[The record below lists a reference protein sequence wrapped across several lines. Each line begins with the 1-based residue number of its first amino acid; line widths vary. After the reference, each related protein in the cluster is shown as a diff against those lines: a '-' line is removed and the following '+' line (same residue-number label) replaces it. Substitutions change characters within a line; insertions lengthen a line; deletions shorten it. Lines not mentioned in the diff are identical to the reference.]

1 MRSYQIEYI
10 ANIKEA
16 ASLAEAKRPEGASSE
31 DYAARRLRDQK
42 RMEELAERN
51 MFLLRRELFP
61 LLDHLSVAEPETLE
75 ELREFAGQLLT
86 GRGKQDIGL
95 FCQIHCALLSLARQ
109 QKDRAGTIRELYW
122 MGIGRNSQCNMLI
135 GLDISIIEL
144 YSSAMRLYFTE
155 AAAYLK
161 YYDSLEDSE
170 TRGYVLRSRANMAL
184 GQFKYPSEKI
194 NLLRKTLRIMQDKGY
209 REKAPELPWDR
220 YLSMTQEMMA
230 ASVSY
235 GKEKVMTPEDISTLM
250 ESVYL
255 VYQKRIQEAEL
266 ENQKPSVRWSFPYY
280 AMEYYCGIY
289 GLGTLLSRMEALMD
303 RADPSDL
310 SAEGLYGI
318 ISLPAFYCQY
328 LNQNPE
334 LIPERRT
341 YLERLYRRL
350 LRYVDAFPAG
360 QVNETLFRYLRQLSH
375 TYVETEGSV
384 PYGEFIQKLL
394 LRFAPEVYVH
404 SWIVAEGAKFL
415 CGFILEEESA
425 FFDDIEE
432 IASITDLEQKRR
444 AVLDLAQDCG
454 RFCDIGRI
462 NFIDLFNYTPR
473 QWFEEEYEL
482 ARLHTIAGK
491 TLLFE
496 RPSTRR
502 CAPAALGHHSWY
514 DGSRGYPSD
523 YKRLECPERQMVDVI
538 GLIDWLVSVT
548 DADHLHTGEQMT
560 FDGAIEAAIALE
572 GRRFSP
578 MLTARLRDGAVVEPL
593 RRILKEG
600 RRLACCRIYEESRS
614 QGEKS

>member
-95 FCQIHCALLSLARQ
+95 FCQIHSALLSLARQ

-350 LRYVDAFPAG
+350 LRYVDAFPATCASSPTPMWKRREVFPTGNSSRSSSSALRRRYTSIPGLWRRG
-360 QVNETLFRYLRQLSH
+360 QSSCAALFWRRNPPFLTTLKRLPPSRTWSKSAVQFWTLPRTAAGSAISGALTLS
-375 TYVETEGSV
+375 T
-384 PYGEFIQKLL
+384 
-394 LRFAPEVYVH
+394 
-404 SWIVAEGAKFL
+404 
-415 CGFILEEESA
+415 C
-425 FFDDIEE
+425 
-432 IASITDLEQKRR
+432 SITPPGSGLKRNTSWP
-444 AVLDLAQDCG
+444 AC
-454 RFCDIGRI
+454 
-462 NFIDLFNYTPR
+462 TPLP
-473 QWFEEEYEL
+473 EKPSSL
-482 ARLHTIAGK
+482 NAR
-491 TLLFE
+491 
-496 RPSTRR
+496 P
-502 CAPAALGHHSWY
+502 PAAAPLPPWDITPGTTVQG
-514 DGSRGYPSD
+514 DIPATIRGWNAQS
-523 YKRLECPERQMVDVI
+523 
-538 GLIDWLVSVT
+538 
-548 DADHLHTGEQMT
+548 
-560 FDGAIEAAIALE
+560 
-572 GRRFSP
+572 GRW
-578 MLTARLRDGAVVEPL
+578 
-593 RRILKEG
+593 
-600 RRLACCRIYEESRS
+600 
-614 QGEKS
+614 

>member
-1 MRSYQIEYI
+1 MRPYQTEYI

-16 ASLAEAKRPEGASSE
+16 AALAEASRPEEASSE
-31 DYAARRLRDQK
+31 DYAARRLQDQR
-42 RMEELAERN
+42 RMEELVERN
-51 MFLLRRELFP
+51 MSLLRRELFP
-61 LLDHLSVAEPETLE
+61 LLDHLSAAGPEELE

-86 GRGKQDIGL
+86 GGGRQDIGL
-95 FCQIHCALLSLARQ
+95 FCQIHSALLSLARQ
-109 QKDRAGTIRELYW
+109 QKDRAGMIRELYW
-122 MGIGRNSQCNMLI
+122 MGIGRNSQCNMLV
-135 GLDISIIEL
+135 GLDISIVEL

-161 YYDSLEDSE
+161 YYDHLEDSE

-194 NLLRKTLRIMQDKGY
+194 NLLRKTLRIMQDKDY

-220 YLSMTQEMMA
+220 YLSMTHEMMA

-235 GKEKVMTPEDISTLM
+235 GKERVMTPEDMSTLM

-255 VYQKRIQEAEL
+255 VYQKRIQEAEQG
-266 ENQKPSVRWSFPYY
+266 NRKPPVRWAFPYY

-289 GLGTLLSRMEALMD
+289 NLGTLLSRMEELMD
-303 RADPSDL
+303 RADPADRSP
-310 SAEGLYGI
+310 EGMYGV

-328 LNQNPE
+328 LSQYPE
-334 LIPERRT
+334 LIPERRP
-341 YLERLYRRL
+341 YLEGLYRRIL
-350 LRYVDAFPAG
+350 GYLDAFPAG

-375 TYVETEGSV
+375 TYVETEGSI

-394 LRFAPEVYVH
+394 FRFAPEVYIH
-404 SWIVAEGAKFL
+404 SWIVAEGARFL
-415 CGFILEEESA
+415 CGFILEEEPA

-432 IASITDLEQKRR
+432 IAAVTGPEQKRR

-462 NFIDLFNYTPR
+462 NFIDLFNYTTR
-473 QWFEEEYEL
+473 QWFEEEFEL
-482 ARLHTIAGK
+482 ARLHTIAGEA
-491 TLLFE
+491 LLSA

-502 CAPAALGHHSWY
+502 CAPAALGHHAWY

-538 GLIDWLVSVT
+538 SLIDWLVSVT
-548 DADHLHTGEQMT
+548 GADRLHTGEQMT
-560 FDGAIEAAIALE
+560 FDGAIEAAISLE
-572 GRRFSP
+572 GRQFSP
-578 MLTARLRDGAVVEPL
+578 MLTARLRDGKVVEAL
-593 RRILKEG
+593 RGILKEG
-600 RRLACCRIYEESRS
+600 RRLACCRIYEEALS
-614 QGEKS
+614 QGTAP